1 MRISKCF
8 LVVCAATYCTVVL
21 PLRAA
26 DTDTENKLR
35 EAMRQKMSELQTQP
49 TPQPAPVVKPLPA
62 ATQPM
67 PAPPPAVVQPVPA
80 PAPAAQPPPAA
91 AQPAPAVPPPVN
103 QESID
108 KARETLHQQMKE
120 LETQP
125 PAATIAPIPSPKMAD
140 STPGQKPVE
149 AKPQETASKPEV
161 QPKAQKALKP
171 PAKGAPALTPIQVP
185 PPAISADKEARL
197 AELLRKYK
205 ADQIT
210 PEEYHQQRAKVL
222 SEP

>member
-1 MRISKCF
+1 
-8 LVVCAATYCTVVL
+8 
-21 PLRAA
+21 
-26 DTDTENKLR
+26 
-35 EAMRQKMSELQTQP
+35 
-49 TPQPAPVVKPLPA
+49 LPA

-67 PAPPPAVVQPVPA
+67 PTPPPAVVQPVPA
-80 PAPAAQPPPAA
+80 PPPAAQPPPTV
-91 AQPAPAVPPPVN
+91 AQPAPAVSPPVN

-108 KARETLHQQMKE
+108 KARETLHQHMAE
-120 LETQP
+120 LENQP
-125 PAATIAPIPSPKMAD
+125 PTATTAPILSPKMAD
-140 STPGQKPVE
+140 SQPGQKPVE
-149 AKPQETASKPEV
+149 AKAQDTASKPEV

-171 PAKGAPALTPIQVP
+171 PAKGAPAFTPIQVP

-210 PEEYHQQRAKVL
+210 PEEYHQQRAKIL